1 MTPVDPI
8 VVAVLV
14 VLAALVGIV
23 AGFIGARVQD
33 RFRLTKSQTDAKDI
47 VARAEKE
54 ANNLRKEA
62 ELKTKD
68 EFFKKR
74 EEFNREIEKDRQEV
88 REQERYSDHA
98 ELTGAQANDD
108 TTLLERA
115 EHVRP
120 DLDVRQIRRHYALR
134 PPLDPLILR
143 HLT

>member
-1 MTPVDPI
+1 MTPVDPL

-74 EEFNREIEKDRQEV
+74 EEFNREMKKT
-88 REQERYSDHA
+88 A
-98 ELTGAQANDD
+98 
-108 TTLLERA
+108 
-115 EHVRP
+115 
-120 DLDVRQIRRHYALR
+120 RRCASR
-134 PPLDPLILR
+134 NAAWKNARIPSTR
-143 HLT
+143 NTKSCSKKNGRWSTRNASCTSAASWWKNAARSW